1 MRAKL
6 KAGAASTVNADK
18 RNMTPQKQ
26 VKLKLVHIDFWS
38 AVRVA
43 LLVTVATGIATIVG
57 FLALWALVSFTPLF
71 SSLNGVLAGVT
82 GSASNIAVSLP
93 QVLGVG
99 FGLAVINIGFGT
111 LITGVSAMVYNIIA
125 RITGGIK
132 IGFTSN

>member
-1 MRAKL
+1 MSNMIKRL
-6 KAGAASTVNADK
+6 KK
-18 RNMTPQKQ
+18 RDVPPVKQ
-26 VKLKLVHIDFWS
+26 VQLKLVRIDFWS
-38 AVRVA
+38 AIRTGFTI
-43 LLVTVATGIATIVG
+43 TVGLGIATIVG

-71 SSLNGVLAGVT
+71 SSLNGVLAGFT
-82 GSASNIAVSLP
+82 GSASNIVVSLP

-99 FGLAVINIGFGT
+99 FGLAVFNIVFGT